1 MEANYFTILYWFC
14 HTSTWICHRCTHVPH
29 SEPPSPPGDL
39 PDPGIKPASLALAG
53 GFFYRCATGNAY
65 IYRHTMFLL
74 CFTLLYFTDIVFFT
88 NLMFVAALRQ
98 TRVSASFFKQHLLIL
113 CLCHI
118 LVILTVFQRLLLI
131 LYLLWWSFINDLKCC
146 YYASLKACC

>member
-1 MEANYFTILYWFC
+1 MSDSLRPHEFLPASLLCLWDFPGESIGVGC
-14 HTSTWICHRCTHVPH
+14 HLFS
-29 SEPPSPPGDL
+29 PGDL